1 MIGKKHLHKESY
13 QSSTFIIGA
22 FIVLIIAILVSL
34 SIGRYPLKISD
45 ILLYIFTGNATD
57 SNMGTVLLNVRLP
70 RIIAAI
76 VSGGALSIAGA
87 AYQGMFRN
95 PMVSPDIL
103 GVSSGAGFGASL
115 AILLSLNIFG
125 IQILAFAF
133 GLLAVFLSYIISR
146 AMGQSHDQTL
156 MLVLAGM
163 VVGTLFMSMVSLIKF
178 MADTDTKLPA
188 ITFWLMGS
196 LTNTSMDDLKIVV
209 PLVIAGIVPLI
220 LTGWRLNI
228 ISFGEEEAQ
237 SLGVNTGRFRLLII
251 LCASLVTGSVIS
263 ITGHIGW
270 IGLIIP
276 HLARTIIGPDNKL
289 LLPFSFILGSAFL
302 LLVDDLA
309 RTLSSLEI
317 PLGIITSIIGAPFFL
332 LFLKR
337 SSNKTW

>member
-1 MIGKKHLHKESY
+1 MICKKHPFIYSY
-13 QSSTFIIGA
+13 RGIFLIIVA
-22 FIVLIIAILVSL
+22 FIVLIVAVLVSISL
-34 SIGRYPLKISD
+34 GRYPLRISD
-45 ILLYIFTGNATD
+45 IFLYIFTGKATD
-57 SNMGTVLLNVRLP
+57 SNMGTVLLDVRLP
-70 RIIAAI
+70 RIIAAV

-125 IQILAFAF
+125 IQIMAFAF
-133 GLLAVFLSYIISR
+133 GLLAVSLSYSISK
-146 AMGQSHDQTL
+146 AMGQSHDRTL

-228 ISFGEEEAQ
+228 LSFGEEEAQ

-270 IGLIIP
+270 VGLIIP

-289 LLPFSFILGSAFL
+289 LLPFSFIMGSTFL

-332 LFLKR
+332 LFLKK